1 MASPSDR
8 TNDQEK
14 NMWRNLRLLVTLFAM
29 CAAMWAADA
38 PLIPGSVVPAARG
51 KVSFQHDTNGNIK
64 FTVSA
69 KRLGGPQHLTP
80 AKSVYI
86 VWIKPPKAEPQNAG
100 VLTVNNN
107 LEGSLSSTT
116 PAKAFDVVVT
126 AEDSPSV
133 THPTGPEILHGSVQA
148 R

>member
-1 MASPSDR
+1 MQR
-8 TNDQEK
+8 G
-14 NMWRNLRLLVTLFAM
+14 NLGMRLSLLLLCLLF
-29 CAAMWAADA
+29 CAAALAADI

-51 KVSFQHDTNGNIK
+51 KISFQHDQNGNVK

-69 KRLGGPQHLTP
+69 KRLAGPQQLTP
-80 AKSVYI
+80 AKNVYI

-100 VLTVNNN
+100 VLTVDNN

-116 PAKAFDVVVT
+116 AAKAFDVLVT
-126 AEDSPSV
+126 AEDSPSAA
-133 THPTGPEILHGSVQA
+133 HPTGPEILHGTVTA